1 MNEMEEIVK
10 EFLVESYEGLD
21 QLDQDLVALEE
32 NPSDSE
38 LLGRIF
44 RCIHTIKGTCGF
56 LGFGQLESVAHVGES
71 LLSNLREGKVEL
83 TPEITTALLS
93 MVDSV
98 REMLQSIE
106 KSGKEGDRDDG
117 GLIAELDRLLE
128 TDSAPAEAEV
138 GERADP
144 APVPEPVVDESPP
157 VAVPV
162 AETVPAGV
170 SEQNGTPRQPG
181 GSSTAL
187 SENNIRVDVALLD
200 KLMNLVGELVLSRN
214 QVLQYTKKVVPWGWW
229 WLSLLPRVM
238 WLSWPA
244 GLSGRM
250 SASMTERSTPSVS
263 C

>member
-214 QVLQYTKKVVPWGWW
+214 PVLQYTKSGVPWGWW
-229 WLSLLPRVM
+229 WLSLLTRVM
-238 WLSWPA
+238 WTSWPA
-244 GLSGRM
+244 GLAGRSGAALR
-250 SASMTERSTPSVS
+250 ERSEP
-263 C
+263 